1 MNNMPIVSPFVPWIP
16 TPNRK
21 RRHVLDLDDFSA
33 AEIIDVLDAAT
44 SMKEV
49 LGRSV
54 PQVPI
59 LRGRTVVNVFYE
71 ESTRTRMS
79 FELAARTLSASTM
92 SMTAKGSSVEKGES
106 LIDTIRTIQALG
118 ADIIVIRHGE
128 SGAPYLAAQHFKGS
142 IINAGDGR
150 HAHPS
155 QALLDLFTIRER
167 LGELKGLNVTI
178 VGDILHSRVAR
189 SNIWGMLRCGMNVT
203 LCAPSTLIGDVR
215 MWQETFPTLKISY
228 DLDAIIPDTDVL
240 MGLRLQKERMQA
252 GLLPALRE
260 YSTYFG
266 ISQARIDK
274 LPDHAIVMHPGPM
287 NEGVEIMPE
296 AADSPRSV
304 IEAQVTNGVAVRMA
318 LLYRLS
324 GEATA

>member
-1 MNNMPIVSPFVPWIP
+1 MTMPSVSTHVPWTP
-16 TPNRK
+16 TESRK
-21 RRHVLDLDDFSA
+21 RRHVLDLDDFSTQ
-33 AEIIDVLDAAT
+33 EITDILDSAT
-44 SMKEV
+44 SMKEI

-79 FELAARTLSASTM
+79 FELAARTLSAQVM

-155 QALLDLFTIRER
+155 QALLDLFTIREQ
-167 LGELKGLNVTI
+167 LGTLAGLRVTI
-178 VGDILHSRVAR
+178 VGDIVHSRVAR
-189 SNIWGMLRCGMNVT
+189 SNIWGMLRCGMHVT
-203 LCAPSTLIGDVR
+203 LCGPSTLIGDVR
-215 MWQETFPTLKISY
+215 TWQATFLTLKVHY
-228 DLDAIIPDTDVL
+228 NLDDLLPDTDVV
-240 MGLRLQKERMQA
+240 MALRIQKERMQA

-266 ISQARIDK
+266 LDEARLTR
-274 LPDHAIVMHPGPM
+274 LPEHAIVMHPGPM

-296 AADSPRSV
+296 AATSPRSV
-304 IEAQVTNGVAVRMA
+304 IETQVTNGVAVRMA

-324 GEATA
+324 GEAPTV

>member
-1 MNNMPIVSPFVPWIP
+1 MSNMPIVSPFVPWVP

-266 ISQARIDK
+266 INQTRIDN

>member
-1 MNNMPIVSPFVPWIP
+1 MTLPAVSPFVPWTP
-16 TPNRK
+16 TDTRK
-21 RRHVLDLDDFSA
+21 RRHVLDLDDFSTQ
-33 AEIIDVLDAAT
+33 EIIDVLDSAT
-44 SMKEV
+44 SMKEI

-79 FELAARTLSASTM
+79 FELAARTLSAQVM

-155 QALLDLFTIRER
+155 QALLDLFTIREQ
-167 LGELKGLNVTI
+167 LGTLEGLRVTI
-178 VGDILHSRVAR
+178 VGDIVHSRVAR
-189 SNIWGMLRCGMNVT
+189 SNIWGMLRCGMHVT
-203 LCAPSTLIGDVR
+203 LCGPSTLIGDVR
-215 MWQETFPTLKISY
+215 TWQATFPTLKVHY
-228 DLDAIIPDTDVL
+228 NLDDLLPDTDVV
-240 MGLRLQKERMQA
+240 MALRIQKERMQA

-266 ISQARIDK
+266 LDEARLTR
-274 LPDHAIVMHPGPM
+274 LPEHAIVMHPGPM

-296 AADSPRSV
+296 AATSPRSV
-304 IEAQVTNGVAVRMA
+304 IETQVTNGVAVRMA

-324 GEATA
+324 GEAPAV

>member
-1 MNNMPIVSPFVPWIP
+1 MSMPAVSPFVPWIP

-189 SNIWGMLRCGMNVT
+189 SNIWGMLRCGMHVT